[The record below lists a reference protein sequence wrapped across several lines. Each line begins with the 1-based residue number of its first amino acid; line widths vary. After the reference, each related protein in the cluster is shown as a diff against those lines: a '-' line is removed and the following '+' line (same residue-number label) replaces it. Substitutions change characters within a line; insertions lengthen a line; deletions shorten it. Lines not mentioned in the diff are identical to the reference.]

1 MSWRRV
7 HAIRGATTVDR
18 DEALAIVS
26 ATRELLEAIVCGNS
40 LGPDEVVSAIFSVTP
55 DLTTE
60 FPARAARELGWDD
73 VALFCATEMQV
84 PLAPARCIRVLLH
97 VESASPRSGV
107 THVYLRDARQLRPEW
122 GGTPARVSA

>member
-18 DEALAIVS
+18 DEPGAILA
-26 ATRELLEAIVCGNS
+26 ATRELLETLVCRNS
-40 LGPDEVVSAIFSVTP
+40 LGADEVVSAIFSVTP

-60 FPARAARELGWDD
+60 FPARAARGLGWDA

-84 PLAPARCIRVLLH
+84 PHAPERCIRVLLH
-97 VESASPRSGV
+97 IECAAPRAEV
-107 THVYLRDARQLRPEW
+107 AHVYLREARHLRPEW
-122 GGTPARVSA
+122 GGMAGVAPV